1 MLCNMLELFFKISIF
16 VTTNNIK
23 SCRCIWF
30 CSSVQTGAKKRKQV
44 PSSTKL
50 RLGETFVLQLME
62 CLTPAFSFDIFMDNY
77 FISFRLLEVNNI
89 RATSILDKNSIHK
102 CAVIWNKQLQEK
114 KKRKKVATLN
124 STHQVKKQCKFD

>member
-1 MLCNMLELFFKISIF
+1 MSAISVLTVKCIGRRPPILLCKQGLVQCFVICWFFEISIF

-50 RLGETFVLQLME
+50 GLGETFVLQLME

-89 RATSILDKNSIHK
+89 RAASILDKNSIHK
-102 CAVIWNKQLQEK
+102 CAVI
-114 KKRKKVATLN
+114 
-124 STHQVKKQCKFD
+124 